1 MIKFI
6 VEAEPSHPELS
17 LTYVLFLYLLHTLT
31 HKEGCASFLFVVL
44 KEKERLNTDKSGAY
58 LHVELLIVNVIL

>member
-1 MIKFI
+1 MLYYLLDNSF
-6 VEAEPSHPELS
+6 
-17 LTYVLFLYLLHTLT
+17 VLFLYLLRTLT

-44 KEKERLNTDKSGAY
+44 KEKGRLNTDKSGAY